1 MLGPRF
7 CCAEISG
14 LYSVFPSPSLFGV
27 DQEGPSPCPPVH
39 VQPGV
44 AVPRNLADLQRRLLI
59 ALLCSALHSTE
70 EASLG
75 TGLLRGLFFSEE
87 KGAILL
93 LYYLGRGLVQ
103 ERSFWKSSLALITG
117 KRAARPWM

>member
-59 ALLCSALHSTE
+59 ALLCSALHRGGQSRDRITQGPLLFRGE
-70 EASLG
+70 RGDFITILPGKGFGSRAQLLEIFLG
-75 TGLLRGLFFSEE
+75 FDHGETSG
-87 KGAILL
+87 
-93 LYYLGRGLVQ
+93 
-103 ERSFWKSSLALITG
+103 SS
-117 KRAARPWM
+117 MDVV